1 MANGPVEL
9 FYTLKQGMGAPMG
22 MGAGGAPMMMGGGGL
37 RRVWYLRR
45 QGGELQ
51 EVDEFD
57 FQDFATRYFASCPE
71 LTATFNAQKKD
82 RLEYDDLVIAVRAY
96 NRCLPHNASPAA
108 GH

>member
-1 MANGPVEL
+1 MVNGPVEL
-9 FYTLKQGMGAPMG
+9 FYTLKQGMGA
-22 MGAGGAPMMMGGGGL
+22 GGAPMMMGGGI

-57 FQDFATRYFASCPE
+57 FQDFATRYFAGCPE

-96 NRCLPHNASPAA
+96 NRCPLHNASPAA